1 MLGRKESAVQQ
12 REMNGNSAG
21 VLFSSPHQPNHLE
34 KKKKKAFLHRVLVIG
49 PEARHPLPIVV
60 LAHISPLPEE
70 QRLFIMGN
78 CHSKAWGPENLLL
91 GLEED
96 FGGFLFVSF
105 FFS

>member
-1 MLGRKESAVQQ
+1 MVILLEFCFHHPTSLITLRRKK
-12 REMNGNSAG
+12 RH
-21 VLFSSPHQPNHLE
+21 FYT
-34 KKKKKAFLHRVLVIG
+34 VLVIG

-70 QRLFIMGN
+70 QRLLIMGN

-96 FGGFLFVSF
+96 LGGFLFVSF

>member
-1 MLGRKESAVQQ
+1 MVIL
-12 REMNGNSAG
+12 
-21 VLFSSPHQPNHLE
+21 LE
-34 KKKKKAFLHRVLVIG
+34 FCFHHPTSLITLRRKKKEAFLHRVLVIG

-96 FGGFLFVSF
+96 LGGFLFVSF